1 MTRLPGLDSPAQGMD
16 TQPAEKPMS
25 ITSKV
30 AETPLVEPRVWNTK
44 NLGLRLASDFVSG
57 ACAAT
62 LVAPLITVIDKFV
75 VPLLFLESLLTY

>member
-16 TQPAEKPMS
+16 TQPAQKPMS
-25 ITSKV
+25 PITKV
-30 AETPLVEPRVWNTK
+30 AETPLVAPTVWNTK

-62 LVAPLITVIDKFV
+62 LVAPLITVIDKCVFL
-75 VPLLFLESLLTY
+75 PLCFSSHC